1 MDHTRIID
9 SHCHIFPEKIAAKAT
24 AAIGDF
30 YGIPMDEVGSA
41 ARLTEEMEKA
51 GIDLALVCST
61 ATKPEQVSS
70 INRFIHDAA
79 EASGGRFYGFG
90 TLHQDMTDE
99 EIGDELERI
108 GTLGLHG
115 IKLHSD
121 FQKFYIDDERMI
133 PVYRELAR
141 RNLPVLFHMGDER
154 TEYSTPERLQKVARA
169 VPDLLSIA
177 AHLGGY
183 SVWDRAEILA
193 GEENVVFD
201 SSSSLP
207 MLTKER
213 ALWQIGLFGIDR
225 IFFGSD
231 FPMWKPDEEI
241 ERVHALGLG
250 EEQEELLFHRNFE
263 RWILGK
269 QPV

>member
-1 MDHTRIID
+1 MDHARIID

-24 AAIGDF
+24 SAIGDF

-41 ARLTEEMEKA
+41 ARLLEEMDKA

-61 ATKPEQVSS
+61 ATRPGQVSS
-70 INRFIHDAA
+70 INTFIHETEQAA
-79 EASGGRFYGFG
+79 RGRFYGFG

-99 EIGDELERI
+99 EIGDELEKI
-108 GTLGLHG
+108 TACGLHG
-115 IKLHSD
+115 IKLHPD
-121 FQKFYIDDERMI
+121 FQAFHIDDGRMI

-141 RNLPVLFHMGDER
+141 RRLPVLFHMGDSR
-154 TEYSTPERLQKVARA
+154 TEYSTPARLKKVARE

-183 SVWDRAEILA
+183 SVWDQAEILA
-193 GEENVVFD
+193 GEDNVVFD
-201 SSSSLP
+201 CSSSLP

-213 ALWQIGLFGIDR
+213 ALWQIGLLGIDR

-241 ERVHALGLG
+241 ARVHALGLG
-250 EEQEELLFHRNFE
+250 EEQEEMVFHRNFE
-263 RWILGK
+263 RWILK
-269 QPV
+269 EW

>member
-1 MDHTRIID
+1 MDHARIID

-24 AAIGDF
+24 TAIGDF
-30 YGIPMDEVGSA
+30 YGIPMDEVGSTE
-41 ARLTEEMEKA
+41 RLLLEMDKA

-70 INRFIHDAA
+70 INRFIHDSVEAA
-79 EASGGRFYGFG
+79 GGRFYGFG

-99 EIGDELERI
+99 EIGDELDRI
-108 GTLGLHG
+108 IELGLHG

-121 FQKFYIDDERMI
+121 FQRFYIDEERML
-133 PVYRELAR
+133 PVYREIAKR
-141 RNLPVLFHMGDER
+141 QLPVLFHMGDER
-154 TEYSTPERLQKVARA
+154 TDFSSPERLRNVAHA
-169 VPDLLSIA
+169 VPELLSIA

-201 SSSSLP
+201 CSSSLP

-231 FPMWKPDEEI
+231 FPMWKPNEEI

-250 EEQEELLFHRNFE
+250 EEQEEMIFHRNFE
-263 RWILGK
+263 RWILNK
-269 QPV
+269 EA